1 MVVRRFQRT
10 GIRLRLRSF
19 SAPSA
24 NAEALEAT
32 RHAQQEMVSELTT

>member
-1 MVVRRFQRT
+1 MHRFQRT

-24 NAEALEAT
+24 NAGALEAT
-32 RHAQQEMVSELTT
+32 RHAQGELVSELIA